1 MIRFLLLWLQDLCG
15 AGLGRKGDTRSQNA
29 LSDKIIN
36 YKAKT
41 QLWLISENGFLL
53 KGFYLVHRIG
63 GNFCYKLNNILW
75 ISLRLEPPL

>member
-1 MIRFLLLWLQDLCG
+1 MVRGWGGKEIHVLRML
-15 AGLGRKGDTRSQNA
+15 S